1 MGLSENCVSQS
12 CSQSF
17 ICPTKMAFLG
27 VCTCVLHVYIYI
39 YKYVYIWTDTKQI
52 TSLFCCHQWLGMFT
66 QSHHETLGMQLFVMT
81 KALKKEPPADV
92 PRSLGK

>member
-1 MGLSENCVSQS
+1 
-12 CSQSF
+12 
-17 ICPTKMAFLG
+17 MAFLG